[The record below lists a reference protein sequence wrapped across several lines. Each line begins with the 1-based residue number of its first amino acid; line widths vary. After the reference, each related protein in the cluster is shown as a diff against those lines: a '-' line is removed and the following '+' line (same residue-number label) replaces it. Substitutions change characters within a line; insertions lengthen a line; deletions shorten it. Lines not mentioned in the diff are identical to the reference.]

1 MTFVRPMPMKS
12 SPSTALARVELKLEV
27 YAEDPSWQRVWL
39 TLEPESWRSLAFI
52 PTGNISALDLV
63 HGLASVAWQQRG
75 NPVIVADLRTIT
87 LAALPAVRTET
98 RNRIDSGNR
107 ILMAVR
113 SLDESPI
120 SATLARDADKAVLCV
135 YPGQTMAAHVRHAI
149 KELGLQRYLGAILIQ
164 RSEK

>member
-1 MTFVRPMPMKS
+1 MKS

-27 YAEDPSWQRVWL
+27 YADDPHWQRVWL
-39 TLEPESWRSLAFI
+39 TLEPRGWRSLVVI
-52 PTGNISALDLV
+52 PTADMSSLDLV
-63 HGLASVAWQQRG
+63 HGLASVAWQQRC
-75 NPVIVADLRTIT
+75 NSIIVADLRTIT

-98 RNRIDSGNR
+98 RNRVESGHR

-135 YPGQTMAAHVRHAI
+135 YPGRTMVAQVRHAV
-149 KELGLQRYLGAILIQ
+149 KELGPQRYLGAIVVQ
-164 RSEK
+164 RSGH